1 MGNKSHNSEF
11 EGGTKD
17 RIIQAAEE
25 LVAREGFDRVSLRD
39 ITAAADVNLAAVHYH
54 YGSKDGLIDALLTR
68 YIRPINLDRLRL
80 LEQAEAEFGEKPVPV
95 ERILEA
101 FMRPMLD
108 RLGEHGISAMLFF
121 KMVGRCMSER
131 SYRLPDE
138 LMPVFEQVAA
148 RYVQALRRTLP
159 EIPEDVIL
167 WRMHFVFG
175 SVAHTLAHSE
185 NLEKISKGRSGEVTP
200 EQVMHRLISFTS
212 AGLRAAVKGESGN
225 DTVVAT
231 DLR

>member
-1 MGNKSHNSEF
+1 MNTTPKKSEF
-11 EGGTKD
+11 EGGTKE
-17 RIIQAAEE
+17 RILLAAEE
-25 LVAREGFDRVSLRD
+25 LVAQEGFDRVSLRD

-80 LEQAEAEFGEKPVPV
+80 LEHAEAEFGEKPVPV

-108 RLGEHGISAMLFF
+108 RLSHHGISAMLFF

-131 SYRLPDE
+131 SYRLPDA

-159 EIPEDVIL
+159 DVPEDVIL

-175 SVAHTLAHSE
+175 SVAHTLAHAE
-185 NLEKISKGRSGEVTP
+185 NLHKISLGRSGEVTP
-200 EQVMHRLISFTS
+200 ELVMKRLIAFTS
-212 AGLRAAVKGESGN
+212 AGLRAAVNEESGK
-225 DTVVAT
+225 DSVVAT